1 MQIHPGFF
9 LPGGRIAEEKKN
21 TDSLASQGIAETI
34 VFSLLQKQCHTEFE
48 NQLTPNIFN
57 DRRSFRISMYNA
69 DGDCLLSMALIP
81 FLQERMSIFT
91 INIDPINGFTLQ
103 TIMFETSRE
112 RVQLQSRF
120 NELVKEKLEIY
131 SNSLKCKTPKFFS
144 VRERTLT

>member
-1 MQIHPGFF
+1 
-9 LPGGRIAEEKKN
+9 
-21 TDSLASQGIAETI
+21 
-34 VFSLLQKQCHTEFE
+34 
-48 NQLTPNIFN
+48 
-57 DRRSFRISMYNA
+57 MYNA